1 MMFDTYLFLR
11 KARMKKKF
19 NLYKQ
24 AFMLTFDFASIFY
37 VSLLIGYFIY
47 AIISEGDL
55 LSSVRGNITQ
65 FLPDNIKILMTLL
78 LYFFLFHLIK
88 GIQLMKGIKESDVVF
103 SESDYNLLTFPYQS
117 KKFCLILLT
126 ERLFSSLIRYSLIG
140 IVIYFLTLI
149 ELEVIIYLI
158 CYLLIINGL
167 SAVIEWKMFS
177 LHLIKK
183 LMIIFIAWCFIIG
196 L

>member
-65 FLPDNIKILMTLL
+65 FLPDNIKILMPLL
-78 LYFFLFHLIK
+78 LYFFL
-88 GIQLMKGIKESDVVF
+88 IQLMKGIKASGVVF
-103 SESDYNLLTFPYQS
+103 SESDYKLLTLPYQS
-117 KKFCLILLT
+117 KKLWLILLT

-149 ELEVIIYLI
+149 ELRSEERRVGKD
-158 CYLLIINGL
+158 CRCR
-167 SAVIEWKMFS
+167 WWM
-177 LHLIKK
+177 
-183 LMIIFIAWCFIIG
+183 
-196 L
+196 